1 MKYIKLFL
9 NCISWNIT
17 NKNELKF
24 KNYNN
29 IIIIYHAVSSS
40 SLRKKKKEKKK
51 TKFTFLCTH
60 VIFCTR
66 TFQTIRTNVRY
77 SRDGISSLNRCAVS
91 RSATSL

>member
-1 MKYIKLFL
+1 MKCIKLFL
-9 NCISWNIT
+9 NCISRNIT

-51 TKFTFLCTH
+51 NKIHFSLHSRYFLH
-60 VIFCTR
+60 E
-66 TFQTIRTNVRY
+66 NVSNY
-77 SRDGISSLNRCAVS
+77 
-91 RSATSL
+91 

>member
-9 NCISWNIT
+9 NCISRNIT

-29 IIIIYHAVSSS
+29 IIIIYHAVSFS

-51 TKFTFLCTH
+51 
-60 VIFCTR
+60 
-66 TFQTIRTNVRY
+66 QN
-77 SRDGISSLNRCAVS
+77 SLFFALTLFFARERFKLLEPTYDIHAMEY
-91 RSATSL
+91 RP